1 LRARQDCRAHI
12 RVVEEVDV
20 TAPAQVFNEVLSD
33 LDTMMRPAAGD
44 RTFKWTAQYLTR
56 EQTFYQFS
64 GAAGFGML
72 TAVGRGGACLNGPF
86 NELPASSLI
95 PKLAEFT
102 ANHIIM
108 FYAGSSFP
116 TSEIFGDVQATIGVA
131 PDIVVVEIADFDQGR
146 GRPSTI
152 TNLAFVGLEQALQ
165 NFQAPAECILKNDLL
180 HPFWCYGRRWV
191 L

>member
-1 LRARQDCRAHI
+1 M
-12 RVVEEVDV
+12 
-20 TAPAQVFNEVLSD
+20 TSPAQVFKEVLSD

-44 RTFKWTAQYLTR
+44 RTFKWTAQYLTH

-72 TAVGRGGACLNGPF
+72 TAVGRCAWLNGPF

-95 PKLAEFT
+95 PKLGEFA
-102 ANHIIM
+102 ANHVIM

-116 TSEIFGDVQATIGVA
+116 TSEIFEDVQAAIGEA
-131 PDIVVVEIADFDQGR
+131 PNIVVVEIADFDEGR
-146 GRPSTI
+146 GNPSTI
-152 TNLAFVGLEQALQ
+152 TNLAFVGLEEAPHT
-165 NFQAPAECILKNDLL
+165 PAECILKNDLL